1 MAGLRDFRT
10 PSVEAV
16 ERRRLQLWILTAV
29 LPVSISMGV
38 VFISTW
44 QTSATRVFAGT
55 PVMRIAVVLLSIA
68 FCVYAIEKERHL
80 RKLSR
85 LLIDERVLTTL
96 CPTVSAEWSCCSK
109 RGRP

>member
-1 MAGLRDFRT
+1 MSELIRQEARVAGLRDFRT

-29 LPVSISMGV
+29 LLVSISMGV

-68 FCVYAIEKERHL
+68 FCV
-80 RKLSR
+80 SR
-85 LLIDERVLTTL
+85 SRRNGI
-96 CPTVSAEWSCCSK
+96 SASFPGS
-109 RGRP
+109 

>member
-1 MAGLRDFRT
+1 MTSARSL
-10 PSVEAV
+10 EAV

-29 LPVSISMGV
+29 LLVSISMGV

-96 CPTVSAEWSCCSK
+96 CPTVSAKWSCCSK